1 MNKDENAAKPASEA
15 FRSGNNA
22 IITGAASGIGLAM
35 ARRFR
40 ALGLNVCMLD
50 ANGERLRQVS
60 EDLKQETGAADL
72 DGSSAEVL
80 ALEVDV
86 SKVDELQAARKAA
99 WERWGEP
106 PSVLVN
112 NAATRIGGGV
122 FSPLEDWRFTFEV
135 NLWGVVN
142 GVDVFGPGMIQ
153 AGAPGLIIN
162 VGSKQGIT
170 NPPGNTAYNMTKAAV
185 RTYTEALEHSLRSK
199 PDRSVSAH
207 LLVPGWTT
215 TGDREHKAG
224 AWLPDQVVDYMFEA
238 LDRGSFYII
247 CPDDDV
253 SEEMD
258 RGRILW
264 TAGDITED
272 RPPLSRWVENYKELF
287 ENSFL
292 GARNRGS

>member
-1 MNKDENAAKPASEA
+1 MIKDESDAKPASGA
-15 FRSGNNA
+15 FQTGNNA

-40 ALGLNVCMLD
+40 AMGVNVCMLD
-50 ANGERLRQVS
+50 ADGERLRRVS
-60 EDLKQETGAADL
+60 EDLKQETGAAGL
-72 DGSSAEVL
+72 DESGAEVL

-86 SKVDELQAARKAA
+86 SKVDELEAARKAA
-99 WERWGEP
+99 WERWGKP

-142 GVDVFGPGMIQ
+142 GVGVFGPGMIE

-215 TGDREHKAG
+215 TGDREHKTG
-224 AWLPDQVVDYMFEA
+224 AWLPDQVVDYMFDA
-238 LDRGSFYII
+238 LDRGSFYIV

-258 RGRILW
+258 HARILW

-272 RPPLSRWVENYKELF
+272 RPPLSRWVEDYKQLF
-287 ENSFL
+287 ENSSP
-292 GARNRGS
+292 GARNRGG

>member
-1 MNKDENAAKPASEA
+1 MIEDESDAKPAKGV
-15 FRSGNNA
+15 FRPGNNA
-22 IITGAASGIGLAM
+22 IITGAASGIGFAL

-50 ANGERLRQVS
+50 ADGERLHRVS
-60 EDLKQETGAADL
+60 ADLMQETGAA
-72 DGSSAEVL
+72 GPANKSAEVL

-86 SKVDELQAARKAA
+86 SKIDELEAARKAA
-99 WERWGEP
+99 EERWGKP

-135 NLWGVVN
+135 NLWGIVN
-142 GVDVFGPGMIQ
+142 GVDVFGPGMIHS
-153 AGAPGLIIN
+153 GAPGLIIN

-185 RTYTEALEHSLRSK
+185 RTYTEALEHNLRSE

-215 TGDREHKAG
+215 TGDRDHKPG

-238 LDRGSFYII
+238 LDRGSFYIV

-253 SEEMD
+253 SEDMD
-258 RGRILW
+258 RERILW
-264 TAGDITED
+264 AAGDIIED
-272 RPPLSRWVENYKELF
+272 RPPLSRWVEEYKELF
-287 ENSFL
+287 ESSSH